1 MEKALTKVSS
11 LKVGGSWISKKA
23 KEELSNIT
31 QDINLRCLTA
41 VYTAQNSSKYVVY
54 RFVKFLTTISST
66 VEEKAK
72 WIFNKLKGA
81 SAKFYLNLYAYVCT
95 FPITGKPTKSLPEL
109 LREYN
114 LPAGLFP
121 QNIICYEFDETKAK
135 LTVYLPS
142 VCEVIFK
149 DSSVIRYATRVKAI
163 LMRGKLSGIEGMKT
177 KVLVWVKVTC
187 VSIESYK
194 SDKHQRSQRKRQ
206 RTQQQ
211 GQQQIKGEEHDQK
224 SEQNLVLGRESNI
237 DNSKLTSFLVQEDS
251 FLTPWNWSGNNKSE
265 GKDDQNHSTSNSRI
279 GEQQRLH
286 LEPGSYFSYN
296 VCEDALPY
304 FFSVVVNRAT

>member
-31 QDINLRCLTA
+31 QDIN
-41 VYTAQNSSKYVVY
+41 
-54 RFVKFLTTISST
+54 TISST

-72 WIFNKLKGA
+72 WIFNKLK
-81 SAKFYLNLYAYVCT
+81 
-95 FPITGKPTKSLPEL
+95 GKPTKSLPEL

-121 QNIICYEFDETKAK
+121 QNIICYELDETKAK

-149 DSSVIRYATRVKAI
+149 DSSVIRYATRVKAN

-177 KVLVWVKVTC
+177 KVLVWVKVTS

-194 SDKHQRSQRKRQ
+194 SDKKSQRKRP

-211 GQQQIKGEEHDQK
+211 GQQQIKGEEHNRK
-224 SEQNLVLGRESNI
+224 PEQNLVLGRESNI

-265 GKDDQNHSTSNSRI
+265 GKDGQNHSTSNSRI

-304 FFSVVVNRAT
+304 FFSVVVNRVT

>member
-81 SAKFYLNLYAYVCT
+81 SAKFYLNL
-95 FPITGKPTKSLPEL
+95 F
-109 LREYN
+109 
-114 LPAGLFP
+114 
-121 QNIICYEFDETKAK
+121 
-135 LTVYLPS
+135 
-142 VCEVIFK
+142 IFK